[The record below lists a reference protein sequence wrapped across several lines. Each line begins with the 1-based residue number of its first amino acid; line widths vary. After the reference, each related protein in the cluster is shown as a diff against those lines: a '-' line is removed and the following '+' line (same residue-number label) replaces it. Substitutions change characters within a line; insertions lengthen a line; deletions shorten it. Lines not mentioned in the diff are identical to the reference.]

1 MLDEIICVKDQF
13 YILATSSLADDRTRV
28 IKHGDTFAVL
38 DRYGDITPVGLRE
51 QGLYH
56 QGTRFLSHLVLE
68 LHGTRPM
75 LLNSSISQDADLLV
89 VDMTN
94 PDIYVHGDLALPRG
108 ILHISRSKF
117 LWQGVSY
124 ERLVFSNYDRFPV
137 QVRFSL
143 EFSADFADIF
153 EVRGMRRARRGRLLE
168 PVVNEEAGCAILE
181 YEGLDG
187 VLRQTRLCFSPR
199 PRRLSA
205 SEAHFEARLEPKQKA
220 EFFVSVVCDTSTCTN
235 GHDGTASFSEAYASL
250 SRSLEAARSEDCDSY
265 TSNEQFNDWA
275 NRSLKDLHMMVTDT
289 LCGPYPYAGV
299 PWFSTPFGRDGII
312 TALEMLW
319 VNPGIARG
327 VLCYLAAT
335 QAREVAPEQEAEPGK
350 IIHEVRAGEMA
361 ALGEIPFGRY
371 YGSVDVT
378 PLFVALAAAYYEHT
392 GDRVF
397 IDAIWPNILLA
408 LRWIDEYG
416 DLDGDGFVEY
426 SGRSHRGLTNQGWKD
441 SEDSV
446 FHADGTLAE
455 GPIALCE
462 VQGYVYMAKRAA
474 SELARVLGHAELAR
488 KLALQAHVLKQRF
501 HAAFWDEE
509 LSTYIL
515 ALDGKKRPCRVKTS
529 NAGHALF
536 SGIASRAHAERVVR
550 TLMAPDSFSGWGIRT
565 VATSEARYNP
575 MSYHN
580 GSVWPHDNALIAR
593 GMASYGFKDAAMTV
607 FTGLFDAA
615 IAMEAHRLPELFCGF
630 PRVTGDRPTIYPI
643 ACSPQSWSSAA
654 VFMLLQSCLGLTVRG
669 AHRQVYLYNPALPES
684 IQAVRI
690 RDLKVGNGS
699 VDLDMQR
706 YPTDVV
712 TNLVRRKG
720 DVGLVVVKGR

>member
-1 MLDEIICVKDQF
+1 MLDDIICVKDQY

-56 QGTRFLSHLVLE
+56 QGTRFLSHLTLD
-68 LHGTRPM
+68 LYGMRPL
-75 LLNSSISQDADLLV
+75 LLNSSIGQETNLLV
-89 VDMTN
+89 VDMMN
-94 PDIYVHGDLALPRG
+94 PDIYVNGELALPRG

-137 QVRFSL
+137 HVRFSL
-143 EFSADFADIF
+143 DFSADFADIF
-153 EVRGMRRARRGRLLE
+153 EVRGIRRLRRGRMLE
-168 PVVNEEAGCAILE
+168 PVVNEEEGYTVLK

-187 VLRQTRLCFSPR
+187 VLRQTRLYFSPR
-199 PRRLSA
+199 PQKLSA
-205 SEAHFEARLEPKQKA
+205 SEAHFEAWLQPKQKA
-220 EFFVSVVCDTSTCTN
+220 EFTVSVVCDTSTRTN
-235 GHDGTASFSEAYASL
+235 GHANALSYSEAYAGL
-250 SRSLEAARSEDCDSY
+250 SRSLEAARSEDCDVY
-265 TSNEQFNDWA
+265 TSNGQFNDWV
-275 NRSLKDLHMMVTDT
+275 NRSLKDLHMMVTET

-312 TALEMLW
+312 TALETLW

-335 QAREVAPEQEAEPGK
+335 QAREVVPEQEAEPGK

-378 PLFVALAAAYYEHT
+378 PLFVALAAAYYERT

-397 IDAIWPNILLA
+397 VDAIWPNIELA

-416 DLDGDGFVEY
+416 DMDGDGFVEY
-426 SGRSHRGLTNQGWKD
+426 LGRSRRGLTNQGWKD

-474 SELARVLGHAELAR
+474 SELARVLGHTELAR
-488 KLALQAHVLKQRF
+488 DLAFQAHALKQRF
-501 HAAFWDEE
+501 QRAFWDEE
-509 LSTYIL
+509 LSTYVL
-515 ALDGKKRPCRVKTS
+515 ALDGNKRPCRVKTS
-529 NAGHALF
+529 NAGHTLF
-536 SGIASRAHAERVVR
+536 SGIASRAYAERVVQ
-550 TLMAPDSFSGWGIRT
+550 TLMAPESFSGWGIRT
-565 VATSEARYNP
+565 VAATEARYNP

-580 GSVWPHDNALIAR
+580 GSVWPHDNALIAH
-593 GMASYGFKDAAMTV
+593 GMASYGFKDAAMKV
-607 FTGLFDAA
+607 LTGLFDAS
-615 IAMEAHRLPELFCGF
+615 IAMEARRLPELFCGF
-630 PRVTGDRPTIYPI
+630 PRITGDSPTIYPI

-654 VFMLLQSCLGLTVRG
+654 VFMLLQACLGLTVRG
-669 AHRQVYLYNPALPES
+669 AQRQVYLYNPGLPES
-684 IQAVRI
+684 IQMVRM
-690 RDLKVGNGS
+690 RDLKVGDGS
-699 VDLDMQR
+699 VDLELQR
-706 YPTDVV
+706 YPNDVA

-720 DVGLVVVKGR
+720 DVGLVVMKGR